1 MECLDEQTVV
11 AFVNGDLTGDALT
24 AVERHLLT
32 CSDCTMLV
40 ALAAQAPDRKTPA
53 HGPTGSPPREPTP
66 QAIADPIST
75 VRETAEP
82 PVGAAS
88 PPGAGSTVGRYR
100 LLHLVGRGGM
110 GEVYAAHD
118 PKLDR
123 KVAIKILRADT
134 YADDVESARLLREAQ
149 SVARLSHPNLVT
161 VYDVGTAGGRLFLA
175 MELIE
180 GETLASWLDGKRR
193 SRADIVRVFTMAG
206 RGLAAAHRAGVVHRD
221 FKPQNVMVADDGTAR
236 VMDFGLAA
244 LGEARNEPRL
254 TRIGSILG
262 TPLYMAPEQL
272 RGQPVDP
279 RADQFSF
286 CVSLYEALYGER
298 PFAGENFPQLRTAV
312 LGGNVRPAPLASG
325 VPRRLRSALLRGLSV
340 DRARRWPDMD
350 AVVDAVEAASVGR
363 SHMAPLLAG
372 AGAAAVLVAAGGL
385 VWQLRRP
392 PSATTCNDAPAK
404 LEVAWPKRPDAA
416 RRADVRAAFLH
427 ATVPDARERHARTS
441 QALDAYAD
449 AWLSI
454 HRAGCDARARGE
466 PPALRSLRQRCLEGR
481 AEELGALVDVLAHA
495 DAKIVRKSIAAAL
508 ALPPLDVCADAAALK
523 TMAAM
528 PDNPAIAGKVQQ
540 LRRRLAALRALAA
553 AGHDWQAMKPL
564 AALVEEARITG
575 DEALLADALLVYA
588 RARSPFDPE
597 AAAAV
602 YEEAFKH
609 GESLHNDELAAEAAI
624 QLIAIVGAI
633 QHHFDDGERWARLA
647 DAILE
652 RDPSRVSR
660 LRGWFVHNRGTLHAA
675 RGRWLLAEGDFT
687 AAVAL
692 RQRGTASAQPE
703 LATSMVHLARAVLT
717 LDEPERAM
725 AMADRALTVADA
737 IFPADSFEVATARLI
752 RGRAL
757 VALDRAAEARADLEA
772 VMAIFEPLL
781 GRDHPFLAEPMTGL
795 GEVALAEGRPMDAQ
809 GLLERAWEMRSTQTA
824 DGGAREETAFHL
836 ALAIWEAS
844 PTDRRRALE
853 LAAEARDGYAAMPEL
868 AHRLATV
875 DRWLADRRAARTVS
889 SRTPR
894 RL

>member
-11 AFVNGDLTGDALT
+11 AFVNGDLTGDALA

-40 ALAAQAPDRKTPA
+40 ALAAQAPERKTPA
-53 HGPTGSPPREPTP
+53 RGSTGSPPSEPTP
-66 QAIADPIST
+66 RAIADPIST

-82 PVGAAS
+82 PIGAAS

-161 VYDVGTAGGRLFLA
+161 VYDVGTASGRLFLA

-193 SRADIVRVFTMAG
+193 SRAEIVRVFAMAG

-221 FKPQNVMVADDGTAR
+221 FKPQNVMVAGDGTAR

-325 VPRRLRSALLRGLSV
+325 VPKRLRSTLLRGLSV
-340 DRARRWPDMD
+340 DRVRRWSDMD
-350 AVVDAVEAASVGR
+350 ALVNAVEAASAGR

-372 AGAAAVLVAAGGL
+372 AGAAAVLVLAGGL

-392 PSATTCNDAPAK
+392 RSTTACDDTPAK

-441 QALDAYAD
+441 QALDTYAD
-449 AWLSI
+449 AWLNI
-454 HRAGCDARARGE
+454 NRAGCEAQARKE
-466 PPALRSLRQRCLEGR
+466 PPALRTLRQRCLEGR
-481 AEELGALVDVLAHA
+481 AEDLGALVDVLAHA
-495 DAKIVRKSIAAAL
+495 DTVIVRRSVAAAL
-508 ALPPLDVCADAAALK
+508 ALPPLDACADPAALK
-523 TMAAM
+523 TMAA
-528 PDNPAIAGKVQQ
+528 PDNPAVVSKVQQ

-575 DEALLADALLVYA
+575 DESLLADALLVYA
-588 RARSPFDPE
+588 RTRSPFDPE

-602 YEEAFKH
+602 YQDAFKH

-633 QHHFDDGERWARLA
+633 QHHFDDGERWARQA

-652 RDPSRVSR
+652 RYPGRVPR
-660 LRGWFVHNRGTLHAA
+660 LRGWFLHNRGTLHAA

-687 AAVAL
+687 AAAAL
-692 RQRGTASAQPE
+692 RQQGTASAQPE

-725 AMADRALTVADA
+725 AMADRALTAA
-737 IFPADSFEVATARLI
+737 GTIFPADSFEVATARLV

-757 VALDRAAEARADLEA
+757 VALDRAAEARGDLDT
-772 VMAIFEPLL
+772 VMDIFARLL
-781 GRDHPFLAEPMTGL
+781 GRDHPFLAEPLTGL
-795 GEVALAEGRPMDAQ
+795 GEVALAERRPMDAQ
-809 GLLERAWEMRSTQTA
+809 GLLERAWEMRSTHTA
-824 DGGAREETAFHL
+824 DGGAREETAFQL
-836 ALAIWEAS
+836 ARAIWEAS

-875 DRWLADRRAARTVS
+875 DRWLADRRTARTVS